1 MNTEK
6 IGKFI
11 AQNRKEKNLT
21 QSQLAERLNVTDKA
35 ISKWETGRGLPDA
48 SLLLDL
54 CKILD
59 INVNELLSGEKLTI
73 EKYQTKAE
81 ENILLFAE
89 ENKKNKKNSKRL
101 TIAFSTLVLFLLFI
115 IGIFSTYDI
124 TYYFNPKFNSSN
136 ENLLIIERKTDD
148 DSNVIFYCIF
158 NKNGK
163 CESCFC
169 EFNNPPDELLNY
181 DQRSGYIRKNKVG
194 NTLYTEYT
202 GLRDFSY
209 QEIKDMFKDDIIL
222 KEW

>member
-21 QSQLAERLNVTDKA
+21 QSQLAEKLNVTDKA

-89 ENKKNKKNSKRL
+89 ENKKSKKTSNRI
-101 TIAFSTLVLFLLFI
+101 TIVFSILILFLLFI
-115 IGIFSTYDI
+115 IGIFSTNDI

-136 ENLLIIERKTDD
+136 ENLLIIERNTGN
-148 DSNVIFYCIF
+148 DSNIIFYCIF
-158 NKNGK
+158 NKKGK

-202 GLRDFSY
+202 GLRNFTY